1 MELTRAR
8 EIAERVLALLRP
20 FCVRAEI
27 AGSIRRG
34 KPEVGDIE
42 IVVMPKDE
50 WFEFRVPGLFDCCE
64 FVINGPRHKKIAL
77 ADGLDLDLFIVLPPA
92 QWGVIF
98 TLRTGPAEFS
108 YWIVNRRSCGG
119 RLPSNC
125 RVRDGQVIRNGEPL
139 PMPEEED
146 FLRLLE
152 LEGIA
157 PGERGAQVP
166 LNLYDW
172 HAIGRPA

>member
-20 FCVRAEI
+20 FCNRAEI
-27 AGSIRRG
+27 AGSLRRG
-34 KPEVGDIE
+34 KLEVGDIE
-42 IVVMPKDE
+42 IVVMPKDA
-50 WFEFRVPGLFDCCE
+50 WFEFRVPGLFDCCV
-64 FVINGPRHKKIAL
+64 FIKNGTRYKKIIL
-77 ADGLDLDLFIVLPPA
+77 AEGIVLDLFIVLPPA

-119 RLPSNC
+119 RLPSDC
-125 RVRDGQVIRNGEPL
+125 RVRDGQVSRNGAPL

-152 LEGIA
+152 LDGLA
-157 PGERGAQVP
+157 PSERGAQVP
-166 LNLYDW
+166 PNLYDRRG
-172 HAIGRPA
+172 IGRPV